1 MNPILGCG
9 EQNCHDSTN
18 EITGQLG
25 KRPFGG
31 KVLDTTPLFQHS
43 LSMQQCRQ
51 TRRGGRLRARALI
64 GDAPQNP
71 PSREVLDQLEYIRQT
86 MEGATSFTAVP
97 GWGMVLLGTTALAT
111 ALLARSIESQ
121 TNWVLL
127 WLGEA
132 FAAAVISLIAMVKK
146 TGSLEKLAS
155 NIPARRCALS
165 LVPPLAAGGVL
176 TVVMMN
182 AHLYRALPGMWLMLY
197 GVAVVTGGA
206 FSVRVIPV
214 MGICFALFGTAAL
227 GFPASWANAAMG
239 AGFGGLHIFFGLW
252 IARRHGG

>member
-1 MNPILGCG
+1 MIHALV
-9 EQNCHDSTN
+9 
-18 EITGQLG
+18 TGRQASFD
-25 KRPFGG
+25 R
-31 KVLDTTPLFQHS
+31 KVLDSIFPFAHPRF
-43 LSMQQCRQ
+43 MQQCRQ
-51 TRRGGRLRARALI
+51 TRSGGRLRARAKMADVRS
-64 GDAPQNP
+64 DAAP
-71 PSREVLDQLEYIRQT
+71 REALDQLEYIRQT

-97 GWGMVLLGTTALAT
+97 GWGMVLLGSTALAT
-111 ALLARSIESQ
+111 ALLARSIESH

-132 FAAAVISLIAMVKK
+132 LAAAVISLIAMVKK
-146 TGSLEKLAS
+146 TGSIEKLAS

-182 AHLYRALPGMWLMLY
+182 DHFYRALPGMWLMLY
-197 GVAVVTGGA
+197 GVAVITGGA

-227 GFPASWANAAMG
+227 GFPAGWANAAM
-239 AGFGGLHIFFGLW
+239 AMGFGGLHIFFGLW

>member
-1 MNPILGCG
+1 MIHALPGG
-9 EQNCHDSTN
+9 R
-18 EITGQLG
+18 
-25 KRPFGG
+25 RPFAR
-31 KVLDTTPLFQHS
+31 KVLDSMPLFQHS
-43 LSMQQCRQ
+43 RCMQQCRQ
-51 TRRGGRLRARALI
+51 TRNGGRLRTRSLIEDARQ
-64 GDAPQNP
+64 DP

-97 GWGMVLLGTTALAT
+97 GWGMVLLGATALAT

-182 AHLYRALPGMWLMLY
+182 EHFYRTLPGMWLMLY
-197 GVAVVTGGA
+197 GVAVITGGA

-227 GFPASWANAAMG
+227 GFPARWANAAM
-239 AGFGGLHIFFGLW
+239 AMGFGGLHIFFGLW